1 MRDYYGFVPQE
12 TQLFT
17 GTIWDNISD
26 GKSDATEEEVSAA
39 AKHAYAY
46 DFIMQ
51 LPNGFQTEIGERGSQ
66 LPGGQRQ
73 RISIARAILRNA
85 PVLLLDEATAAL
97 DNESERLVQD
107 ALSRLMKDKTTLV
120 IAHRLSTIRH
130 ADTILVM
137 EDGSIV
143 EKGTHEELLA
153 LEGKY
158 HALYCTQLQQQDDG
172 QAAEL
177 VKKAGMSIEQMD
189 YV

>member
-1 MRDYYGFVPQE
+1 MNRGKTLSRLWGYMRQYRLLYAGLFATMMISIAVNLGSWHCVRDYYGFVPQE
-12 TQLFT
+12 MQLFT

-39 AKHAYAY
+39 AKHANAY

-51 LPNGFQTEIGERGSQ
+51 LPNGFHTEIGERGSQ
-66 LPGGQRQ
+66 LSGCQRQ
-73 RISIARAILRNA
+73 RISIARAIIRNA

-143 EKGTHEELLA
+143 E
-153 LEGKY
+153 
-158 HALYCTQLQQQDDG
+158 
-172 QAAEL
+172 
-177 VKKAGMSIEQMD
+177 
-189 YV
+189 